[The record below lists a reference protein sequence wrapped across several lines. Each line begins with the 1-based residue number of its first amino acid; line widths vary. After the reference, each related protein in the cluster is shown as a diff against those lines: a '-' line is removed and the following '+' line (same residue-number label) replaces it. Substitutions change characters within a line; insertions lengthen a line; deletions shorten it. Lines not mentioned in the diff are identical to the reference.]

1 MKKNDIRSINYLA
14 AEEIVNRYW
23 ISISDLMILIPQL
36 TYEAARKEFFK
47 MKKEMELNNEFY
59 FRSKPVLLPI
69 KKFIDKYNIDVNLIR
84 KEANKIKK
92 YKRGECYLNGEN
104 QMEKYN

>member
-14 AEEIVNRYW
+14 AEVIVNRYW

-47 MKKEMELNNEFY
+47 MKKEMESNNEFY

-84 KEANKIKK
+84 KEASKIKK
-92 YKRGECYLNGEN
+92 YKGGEIYSNVKN
-104 QMEKYN
+104 QVEEYN